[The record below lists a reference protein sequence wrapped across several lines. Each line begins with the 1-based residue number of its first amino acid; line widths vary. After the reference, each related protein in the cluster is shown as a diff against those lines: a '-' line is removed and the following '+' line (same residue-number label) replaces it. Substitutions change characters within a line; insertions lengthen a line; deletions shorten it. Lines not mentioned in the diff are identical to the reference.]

1 MVMMVVMTVPVAGN
15 HDHPR
20 RVAAVVAMVVMM
32 MVVMMVMVE
41 LRELNVLARRSGF
54 VDGLQRRR
62 CIRDRLQQ
70 LRERICLQDVCRGGR
85 ALGGTDSAERCD
97 GAQ

>member
-20 RVAAVVAMVVMM
+20 RVAAVVAMVMM

-41 LRELNVLARRSGF
+41 LRELNVLARRGGF

-85 ALGGTDSAERCD
+85 GLGGTDSAERCH
-97 GAQ
+97 GTQ